1 MKINIEIGEGKKF
14 DFEGLKKYAKPV
26 FWYGSWR
33 VLNGTINSITRPGRS
48 IGYLFNAVLSGELAG
63 LLTYTVFRKKDEEVE
78 EKDYSEPEADTD
90 PKAKAEDTECKS
102 WSEVI
107 VEKEETVEDN

>member
-78 EKDYSEPEADTD
+78 EKDYSEPEADT
-90 PKAKAEDTECKS
+90 EDTECKS